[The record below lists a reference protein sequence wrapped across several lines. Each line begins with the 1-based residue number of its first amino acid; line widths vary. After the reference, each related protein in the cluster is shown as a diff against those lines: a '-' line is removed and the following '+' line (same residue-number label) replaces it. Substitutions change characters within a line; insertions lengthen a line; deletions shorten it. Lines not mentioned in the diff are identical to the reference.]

1 MLCELQRA
9 RMKKKKKGR
18 RRRGV
23 SVDGK
28 YTVTHTHTRRVVAC
42 AIVRSRDVLMMMG
55 GRVLV

>member
-18 RRRGV
+18 RGV

-28 YTVTHTHTRRVVAC
+28 YTVTHTHT
-42 AIVRSRDVLMMMG
+42 
-55 GRVLV
+55 